1 MALKECDKCSEM
13 VDEAKAFCPGCGH
26 AFVEEQT
33 RSEASSFD
41 AAESTVQLGQTMYDQ
56 MLSDMG
62 LNTSKA
68 PNPPEKRVEVIAPL
82 TPLAP
87 AAKPAVK
94 APDKPEPR
102 GLPQMDHL
110 SGRCGHSLLFV
121 DPRTRARGFCLLL
134 SIRLDFTL
142 QHETALSRQC
152 HVK

>member
-33 RSEASSFD
+33 RQEASNFD
-41 AAESTVQLGQTMYDQ
+41 AAESTVQLGQTMYNQ

-68 PNPPEKRVEVIAPL
+68 PNPPEKKVEVIVPL

-87 AAKPAVK
+87 ASKPA
-94 APDKPEPR
+94 ARAAEKPGPASYR
-102 GLPQMDHL
+102 KWIILAIVL
-110 SGRCGHSLLFV
+110 VVLLFLV
-121 DPRTRARGFCLLL
+121 IFLLGL
-134 SIRLDFTL
+134 AGAIFYYRSGSF
-142 QHETALSRQC
+142 
-152 HVK
+152 